1 MIRATT
7 PIHTFNFDV
16 PASDFERILITYN
29 QCGVNI
35 LNLEKTDL
43 QIEGNTAFIQLT
55 EEQTKTFKAGS
66 PVYIQ
71 VRVVL
76 NGSSMASTIVRA
88 DVKEV
93 LNDIN
98 LI

>member
-7 PIHTFNFDV
+7 PIHTFKFDV
-16 PASDFERILITYN
+16 PASDFESILITYN
-29 QCGVNI
+29 QCGVNVI
-35 LNLEKTDL
+35 NLEKTDL
-43 QIEGNTAFIQLT
+43 QIEGNTAFIKLT
-55 EEQTKTFKAGS
+55 EEQTKKFKGGS

-88 DVKEV
+88 EVKEV